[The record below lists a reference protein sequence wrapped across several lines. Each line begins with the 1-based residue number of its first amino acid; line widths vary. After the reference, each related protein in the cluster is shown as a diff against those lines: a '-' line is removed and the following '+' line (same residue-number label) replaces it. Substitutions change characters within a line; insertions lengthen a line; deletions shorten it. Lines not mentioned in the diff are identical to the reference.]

1 MKQRVRIRRIKDQT
15 YPRHTY
21 FARQRRRWAEVV
33 MRRFSEAYEKARRER
48 EMPQVP
54 EGREEPGLGKQAIQR
69 DGVASPIL

>member
-33 MRRFSEAYEKARRER
+33 VKMRRFSDAMREAYEKARKER
-48 EMPQVP
+48 EMPEMR
-54 EGREEPGLGKQAIQR
+54 EGRQEPSAGEPPR
-69 DGVASPIL
+69 